1 MAPSPCFFKVQLFD
15 FLVCLINFL
24 FYFLCETKF
33 VLLFFYPNLTRP
45 LIGWDKMW
53 QPMRTLHIKN
63 GNLSKKYFQ
72 IKYFQIFF
80 FPKKVFQIFFPKKN
94 SFRKIYFWP
103 NNIFQI
109 FLSTFFSL
117 FKKKEVQNVFQFF
130 FLIHVRICFQ

>member
-72 IKYFQIFF
+72 IEYFQIFF
-80 FPKKVFQIFFPKKN
+80 SQKKFFKYFFPKKN
-94 SFRKIYFWP
+94 HLEKY
-103 NNIFQI
+103 IFDQT
-109 FLSTFFSL
+109 TFFKYFCQHFFPFL
-117 FKKKEVQNVFQFF
+117 KNPEVFKKSTKCFSNFF
-130 FLIHVRICFQ
+130 F